1 MGDTDM
7 YEDSSVEN
15 MSQVLDPEHLPEPN
29 IILTC
34 QDTDGDWMNECT
46 FYILGTAHVSRKSCE
61 DVRTIIRKVR
71 PEVVVIELCSERQG
85 MLHVDRIKESEC
97 PTLGHALSEIRQ
109 GKATPFQAIYSW
121 LISRVAADLD
131 VYPGD
136 EFRVAVKEAKKVQ
149 ASVVL
154 GDRPL
159 SITLDR
165 LWTALSFLE
174 KVKLVISLLWTGIAS
189 IDTEVL
195 RSDIEKM
202 KEADVLTEA
211 IKEFGKEFPSIVLPL
226 LTERD
231 QFMVH
236 VMRRLASR
244 SSRVVAI
251 VGAGHLKGIREQW
264 EQDLPIEE
272 ICRIRPRRPV
282 LVVRYSLVIV
292 AATSLFAL
300 YGTRWLHKR

>member
-1 MGDTDM
+1 MP
-7 YEDSSVEN
+7 
-15 MSQVLDPEHLPEPN
+15 Q
-29 IILTC
+29 
-34 QDTDGDWMNECT
+34 
-46 FYILGTAHVSRKSCE
+46 
-61 DVRTIIRKVR
+61 
-71 PEVVVIELCSERQG
+71 
-85 MLHVDRIKESEC
+85 ESEC
-97 PTLGHALSEIRQ
+97 PTLGQALSEISK

-136 EFRVAVKEAKKVQ
+136 EFRVAVREANQIQ

-159 SITLDR
+159 SITLNR
-165 LWTALSFLE
+165 LWTALSFFE
-174 KVKLVISLLWTGIAS
+174 KVKLVFSLLWTGIAS
-189 IDTEVL
+189 TDTDLL

-211 IKEFGKEFPSIVLPL
+211 VKEFGKDFPSIILSL
-226 LTERD
+226 ITERD

-244 SSRVVAI
+244 SSKVVAV
-251 VGAGHLKGIREQW
+251 VGAGHLKGISEQW
-264 EQDLPIEE
+264 DKDLPIEE
-272 ICRIRPRRPV
+272 ICQIRPRQSGA
-282 LVVRYSLVIV
+282 LVFRYSLVIV

-300 YGTRWLHKR
+300 YGTRWFHTR